1 MKMFEEEI
9 NDAVSYFMDNK
20 MEFSLYDI
28 TKYIRGLGISV
39 KHHEI
44 KPDILKEVN
53 YRIAQFGKYEV
64 ETVSNGDAEY
74 RLFSPVDFK
83 CEYVPFK
90 NRLTIPKAFVDKLNN
105 KTGFVKVKT
114 YNDDRHIYV
123 ENCDATFTNEEDAY
137 SMTRKFFID
146 KYGNVRLSKY
156 VIKNAF
162 KDIEFDDTLVCSFE
176 KDKICISC

>member
-1 MKMFEEEI
+1 MFEEEI

-44 KPDILKEVN
+44 
-53 YRIAQFGKYEV
+53 
-64 ETVSNGDAEY
+64 
-74 RLFSPVDFK
+74 VDFK

-137 SMTRKFFID
+137 SMTRKFFVD